1 MKRFTIDLETEGST
15 HVINLTTQVAAH
27 VRDIKGDGVV
37 HLFALGSTAAI
48 STIEYEP
55 GLVKHDVAAVMQ
67 KLVPDDAAYVHEATW
82 NDDNGHSHIRSMLV
96 GPSLTVP
103 FTNGQLILGE
113 YQQIIFIDFDTR
125 PRKRKIVGTVVG

>member
-1 MKRFTIDLETEGST
+1 MKRFTIELETEGST
-15 HVINLTTQVAAH
+15 DILNITAKVAAA
-27 VRDIKGDGVV
+27 VRDVAGDGVV
-37 HLFALGSTAAI
+37 HLFAIGSTAAL

-67 KLVPDDAAYVHEATW
+67 KLVPDDASYIHEATW

-103 FTNGQLILGE
+103 ITNGQLILGE
-113 YQQIIFIDFDTR
+113 YQQIVFIDFDTR
-125 PRKRKIVGTVVG
+125 PRRRRIVGTAVG